1 MSKKTIEKNLRRS
14 LLKEGIFAK
23 ALFEYELE
31 EHIEEYLQSKQ
42 ADGDEYFFAVTE
54 HTNDVAM
61 LFIDESNRVYI
72 NEDARAKLQKHWRDA
87 YEKNLQLLIPQMA
100 EELDAGRLFT
110 AGVKTTT
117 NGRSTK

>member
-1 MSKKTIEKNLRRS
+1 MSKKTIEKNLRQS
-14 LLKEGIFAK
+14 LLKDGPFAK

-61 LFIDESNRVYI
+61 LFIDENNRVYI
-72 NEDARAKLQKHWRDA
+72 NENARIQLKLHWRDA
-87 YEKNLQLLIPQMA
+87 YVKNLQLMIPQMA
-100 EELDAGRLFT
+100 DEIDAGHLFT
-110 AGVKTTT
+110 AGVKTA
-117 NGRSTK
+117 S

>member
-42 ADGDEYFFAVTE
+42 ADGDEYF
-54 HTNDVAM
+54 
-61 LFIDESNRVYI
+61 LPLPS
-72 NEDARAKLQKHWRDA
+72 
-87 YEKNLQLLIPQMA
+87 IPMM
-100 EELDAGRLFT
+100 
-110 AGVKTTT
+110 
-117 NGRSTK
+117 